1 MFVNLESTFL
11 QNNVFLNSIILE
23 GIFFLQALSFIQK
36 AGKVA
41 FLLPC
46 QQKVM
51 PAQYSSLVLLFV
63 FQSLPSSYIAPSQ
76 S

>member
-1 MFVNLESTFL
+1 LAFKIYFSKNNIFL
-11 QNNVFLNSIILE
+11 TSIIQE
-23 GIFFLQALSFIQK
+23 VIFFLQALSSIRK

-41 FLLPC
+41 FLPPS

-63 FQSLPSSYIAPSQ
+63 FQSYPSSYIAPSQ
-76 S
+76 P